1 MADEAVADPPRR
13 WHQII
18 LPGLTLLLFL
28 AAAWAIRRELA
39 SWTLADIGA
48 ALAAIAGARVGLALV
63 AAALSYLAL
72 ALYDP
77 LALRHLGRALPLGQ
91 GALASFVG
99 YAFSHAMGLP
109 LLTGGAVRY
118 RLYTAWGLGAGEIA
132 GVVAFNSLTL
142 WLGVAAM
149 LALGGLA
156 APAEIGGVFGVP
168 PLVATL
174 SAFVLCLI
182 MAGYVVLGLIVRRPI
197 TIGDWQ
203 FAAPQPP
210 VALLQLL
217 LAVLDWLFA
226 AATLY
231 VLLPPVGL
239 GFLAFAGLFTAAS
252 IAGVI
257 SHVPAGLG
265 VFEAV
270 LLVAMPEGA
279 HLPGVAAALIVY
291 RLIYYLLPLLLAAL
305 AFALHEAK
313 LGGAAVVA
321 RLDLARRGAEL
332 VLPNILAILVFIGG
346 AVLLVSG
353 ATPTVPE
360 RLAWLAPLA
369 PLALIELSHFLG
381 SLAGLALL
389 VLALGLRR
397 RLDAAW
403 WATCV
408 VLGIGIV
415 VSLVKGLDWEEAL
428 YLSAVLLALAPC
440 RRAFYRRSRLLA
452 QRFSGAWLIAIL
464 AVLAGS
470 TWLGMFSYR
479 HVDYAHELW
488 WQFVLEGDA
497 PRFLRATAGVMIG
510 IVVLGGLQLIRF
522 AAPKGFVARA
532 DPQARERAAAVLAAS
547 TDAPASGA
555 LALLGDKQ
563 FLFSDSRRS
572 FIMFGIQGRS
582 WIAMGDAV
590 GPADE
595 RLELLW
601 RFREHCDQWGG
612 RTVFYEIGAAAMPDL
627 VELGLTFYKLGEQAF
642 VPLSGFN
649 LDGAARSGLRQSV
662 RRAERD
668 GARFSVVQPGDVPAV
683 LPEMRAVS
691 DAWLESKGA
700 REKGFSLG
708 RFDPDYLARFPIAL
722 VRRGN
727 ELVAFANLWPTA
739 GKREISVDLMRFR
752 DGMVRDV
759 MDYLFVQLLLWSKAQ
774 GYGRFD
780 LGMAPLSGLQER
792 HLAPIWTRAGALLFT
807 HGEKFYNFEGLRRYK
822 DKFKP
827 VWEPR
832 YLAAPGGLALAQALA
847 DVTLLVSG
855 SPLAAVRR

>member
-1 MADEAVADPPRR
+1 
-13 WHQII
+13 
-18 LPGLTLLLFL
+18 
-28 AAAWAIRRELA
+28 
-39 SWTLADIGA
+39 
-48 ALAAIAGARVGLALV
+48 
-63 AAALSYLAL
+63 
-72 ALYDP
+72 
-77 LALRHLGRALPLGQ
+77 
-91 GALASFVG
+91 
-99 YAFSHAMGLP
+99 
-109 LLTGGAVRY
+109 
-118 RLYTAWGLGAGEIA
+118 
-132 GVVAFNSLTL
+132 
-142 WLGVAAM
+142 
-149 LALGGLA
+149 
-156 APAEIGGVFGVP
+156 
-168 PLVATL
+168 
-174 SAFVLCLI
+174 
-182 MAGYVVLGLIVRRPI
+182 
-197 TIGDWQ
+197 
-203 FAAPQPP
+203 
-210 VALLQLL
+210 
-217 LAVLDWLFA
+217 
-226 AATLY
+226 
-231 VLLPPVGL
+231 
-239 GFLAFAGLFTAAS
+239 
-252 IAGVI
+252 
-257 SHVPAGLG
+257 
-265 VFEAV
+265 
-270 LLVAMPEGA
+270 
-279 HLPGVAAALIVY
+279 
-291 RLIYYLLPLLLAAL
+291 
-305 AFALHEAK
+305 
-313 LGGAAVVA
+313 
-321 RLDLARRGAEL
+321 
-332 VLPNILAILVFIGG
+332 
-346 AVLLVSG
+346 
-353 ATPTVPE
+353 
-360 RLAWLAPLA
+360 
-369 PLALIELSHFLG
+369 
-381 SLAGLALL
+381 
-389 VLALGLRR
+389 
-397 RLDAAW
+397 
-403 WATCV
+403 
-408 VLGIGIV
+408 
-415 VSLVKGLDWEEAL
+415 
-428 YLSAVLLALAPC
+428 
-440 RRAFYRRSRLLA
+440 
-452 QRFSGAWLIAIL
+452 
-464 AVLAGS
+464 
-470 TWLGMFSYR
+470 
-479 HVDYAHELW
+479 
-488 WQFVLEGDA
+488 
-497 PRFLRATAGVMIG
+497 
-510 IVVLGGLQLIRF
+510 LQLIRF

-662 RRAERD
+662 LRAERD

-855 SPLAAVRR
+855 SPLAALRR